1 MEAGAV
7 PAPGD
12 VRQSNVWSLP
22 DELLQLARDGAAD
35 LVADVIAVYLADS
48 ATRLANLAQAV
59 EAGNW
64 KQIRAEGHALKGSSL
79 QVGAEAMAGICLQL
93 EHMKSESIPEA
104 AQLLHRLQGIF
115 AEVEQAMSHL
125 NLEEESNG

>member
-35 LVADVIAVYLADS
+35 VVADVIAVFQADS
-48 ATRLANLAQAV
+48 AARLANLAEAV
-59 EAGNW
+59 ETGNW
-64 KQIRAEGHALKGSSL
+64 KKIHAEAHALKGSSL
-79 QVGAEAMAGICLQL
+79 QMGAEAMASVCLQM
-93 EHMKSESIPEA
+93 EHMKSENISEA
-104 AQLLHRLQGIF
+104 AQSLHRLQGLF

>member
-22 DELLQLARDGAAD
+22 DELLQLARDGCAD
-35 LVADVIAVYLADS
+35 VVADVIAVFQADS
-48 ATRLANLAQAV
+48 ATRLANLAGAI

-64 KQIRAEGHALKGSSL
+64 KQLRAEAHALKGSSL
-79 QVGAEAMAGICLQL
+79 QVGAEAMAAVCLQL
-93 EHMKSESIPEA
+93 EHFQSENPSLA
-104 AQLLHRLQGIF
+104 GQLLHDLQGQF
-115 AEVEQAMSHL
+115 AEVEMAMSQL